1 MTNRYTIAEIKR
13 IVLKITD
20 RYGVTNVRIFGSF
33 ARGEQT
39 ESSDIDLLVDF
50 PEKFTLLQHSGLK
63 IDLEKAL
70 ERKVDVVSSR
80 SIKPRLKKYILP
92 EAQAL

>member
-1 MTNRYTIAEIKR
+1 MLHNPTISEIKP

-20 RYGVTNVRIFGSF
+20 KYGVTNVRIFGSF
-33 ARGEQT
+33 ARGEQS

-63 IDLEKAL
+63 IDLEEAL
-70 ERKVDVVSSR
+70 ERKVDVVSGAA
-80 SIKPRLKKYILP
+80 IKPRLKKYILP
-92 EAQAL
+92 EAKTL